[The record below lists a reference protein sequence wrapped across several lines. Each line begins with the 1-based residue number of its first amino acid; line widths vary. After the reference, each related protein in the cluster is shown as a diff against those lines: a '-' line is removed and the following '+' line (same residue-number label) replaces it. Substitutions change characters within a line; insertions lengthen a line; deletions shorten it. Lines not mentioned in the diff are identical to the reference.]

1 MISRLRACGDYYSQ
15 NQFTWF
21 LLKISKRA
29 NGRWVTQ
36 GCSALRLLYL
46 RGADAR
52 GIEVQESFAWWRL
65 SFCYVF
71 FCAWC
76 CRSCARRFKHILR
89 EAIQTAFAGGV
100 ITEDSL
106 FSFLFKFALS
116 CFVHGAA
123 GVTRS
128 DPGRCQ
134 NTQKKSFKRFFFE
147 QSWVQKVVSSSWIWR
162 GASLI
167 LACIIVFDEVAVVF
181 LTSICWLYAIFE
193 NLCKSLPES
202 LVRENKHVRMR

>member
-15 NQFTWF
+15 NQLTWF

-76 CRSCARRFKHILR
+76 CRSCARRFKHVLR

-100 ITEDSL
+100 ITEA
-106 FSFLFKFALS
+106 FLLRCRW
-116 CFVHGAA
+116 CFCLQRLLWCMVLQELREAIQACFNFHN
-123 GVTRS
+123 VWLCMR
-128 DPGRCQ
+128 RCKGCH
-134 NTQKKSFKRFFFE
+134 NTQKR
-147 QSWVQKVVSSSWIWR
+147 VWR
-162 GASLI
+162 GFFWAELRPKGS
-167 LACIIVFDEVAVVF
+167 
-181 LTSICWLYAIFE
+181 
-193 NLCKSLPES
+193 
-202 LVRENKHVRMR
+202 H